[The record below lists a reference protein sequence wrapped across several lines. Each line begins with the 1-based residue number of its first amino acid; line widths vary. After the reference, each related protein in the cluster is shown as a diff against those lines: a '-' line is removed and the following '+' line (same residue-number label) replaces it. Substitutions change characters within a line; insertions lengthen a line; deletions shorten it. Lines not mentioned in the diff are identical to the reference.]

1 MWKPYRPVWWLI
13 LPICSTVVTALRLAA
28 MREESDRL
36 ERTRAAAA
44 SPTVPPGA
52 PTIASVQPP
61 GSRPHLSPQPAW
73 VKRVGQLRLVKWGD
87 ARTPLDPGPETVIIR
102 DERGRTV
109 ARITGPRV
117 NVDGIGD
124 LT

>member
-28 MREESDRL
+28 MREASDRL
-36 ERTRAAAA
+36 ERTRAAAS

-52 PTIASVQPP
+52 PTVASVQPP
-61 GSRPHLSPQPAW
+61 GSRRHLSPQPAW

-87 ARTPLDPGPETVIIR
+87 PSGIDHETIILR
-102 DERGRTV
+102 DGRGRTV
-109 ARITGPRV
+109 ARISGY
-117 NVDGIGD
+117 
-124 LT
+124 